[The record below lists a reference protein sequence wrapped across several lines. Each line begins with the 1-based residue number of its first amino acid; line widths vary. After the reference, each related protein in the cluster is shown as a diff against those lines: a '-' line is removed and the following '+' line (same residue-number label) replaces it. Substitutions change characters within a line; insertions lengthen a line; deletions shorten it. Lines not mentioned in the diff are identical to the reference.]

1 MPVKIRLARR
11 GRKKQPFYHI
21 VIADS
26 RSPRDGKFIEQIGS
40 YNPMT
45 VPATI
50 EIDRDRAF
58 DWLNKGA
65 QPTNTLAA
73 ILRFKGVMYRKHL
86 ARGVKKGAMTQ
97 EAADKLYNDFINN
110 KEEKVTKRRESA
122 LAEKLN
128 FWKQVSGE
136 VKIVAKAA
144 PAAMAAEFREPDAA
158 DEAAPATDVSAG
170 AETAKVEAAPA
181 VEVEVEAPAVEEAPA
196 VAAKVE
202 AEAPVVEAPAAKDEA
217 PATQLEKA
225 AEVSPEALAAEVV
238 EEDAVAKAAAEEE

>member
-21 VIADS
+21 VVADS

-50 EIDRDRAF
+50 DIDRDKAF

-65 QPTNTLAA
+65 QPTNTTAA

-97 EAADKLYNDFINN
+97 EAADKLYEDFINN
-110 KEEKVTKRRESA
+110 KEEKVAKRREAA
-122 LAEKLN
+122 LAAKLN

-144 PAAMAAEFREPDAA
+144 PAAMAEEFREPDATA
-158 DEAAPATDVSAG
+158 EAPATEEAV
-170 AETAKVEAAPA
+170 AEAPVA
-181 VEVEVEAPAVEEAPA
+181 EAPAAEEA
-196 VAAKVE
+196 V
-202 AEAPVVEAPAAKDEA
+202 AEAPVVAEDAPAGG
-217 PATQLEKA
+217 
-225 AEVSPEALAAEVV
+225 
-238 EEDAVAKAAAEEE
+238 EDAPAKAAAEEE

>member
-21 VIADS
+21 VVADS

-50 EIDRDRAF
+50 DIDRDKAF

-65 QPTNTLAA
+65 QPTNTTAA

-110 KEEKVTKRRESA
+110 KEEKVTKRREAA

-144 PAAMAAEFREPDAA
+144 PAAMAEEFREPDADA
-158 DEAAPATDVSAG
+158 TAEAPATED
-170 AETAKVEAAPA
+170 AP
-181 VEVEVEAPAVEEAPA
+181 
-196 VAAKVE
+196 
-202 AEAPVVEAPAAKDEA
+202 AEAPVVAEDSPAGGEDA
-217 PATQLEKA
+217 PATA
-225 AEVSPEALAAEVV
+225 S
-238 EEDAVAKAAAEEE
+238 AEEE